1 LATRRMA
8 SRRTITGSMSEM
20 QRRLRYLE
28 GRPSPS
34 RLSNHVVTRTTIQP
48 RAVDSDQIAL
58 DAVTNDQVA
67 ANAISNEQLQDNSVG
82 TAELIADSVTNE
94 ELANDSVLSDNIGS
108 DQVGNTEIAPNSV
121 GTSELQDFSVTTE
134 KLDTDAVTNEKIADN
149 AISEDKIPDGEIKT
163 RHLESEAVS
172 EAKLAQ
178 DAVTTEKI
186 KDETILGYRHIFPG
200 SIVNSRIADNAISQR
215 CMQDSSVST
224 AEIANVA
231 VTSAKLAA
239 GSVTNSKLATS
250 AVTGVKIADSTIN
263 ASKTD
268 GTIVTFIV
276 GSRGISA
283 VRTPTGRGFSVS
295 ANFGNTS
302 NTIAVGNHTHSQ
314 YTTFGHVH
322 TLNISTTGSGHT
334 HIGSTGTHTHG
345 GQSGPVPSSVRYKK
359 DISNHELS
367 NLEKILKLKTKKFK
381 YKNKY
386 RDLNRGQDWQY
397 GIIAE
402 EAEGLGLK
410 EIIEYDA
417 EGRPDR
423 INFGVVSLYAL
434 QLIKQQRDEIDLLK
448 TQVARLMETK

>member
-82 TAELIADSVTNE
+82 TQELIADSVTSE
-94 ELANDSVLSDNIGS
+94 ELADDSVLSNNIGS
-108 DQVGNTEIAPNSV
+108 DQVGNTEIASDSV
-121 GTSELQDFSVTTE
+121 GTSELQDLSVTTD
-134 KLDTDAVTNEKIADN
+134 KLDTEAVTNEKIADN

-163 RHLESEAVS
+163 RHLASEAVT

-186 KDETILGYRHIFPG
+186 KDETILGWRHIAPNT
-200 SIVNSRIADNAISQR
+200 IVNSRLADNIISNRTIQNSAV
-215 CMQDSSVST
+215 QT
-224 AEIANVA
+224 ANIQNSA
-231 VTSAKLAA
+231 VTSAKLAT
-239 GSVTNSKLATS
+239 GSVTNSKLATG
-250 AVTGVKIADSTIN
+250 AVTGVKISDGTIN

-268 GTIVTFIV
+268 GTILTYLV

-283 VRTPTGRGFSVS
+283 VRLPAGRGFSVS
-295 ANFGNTS
+295 ANFGSSS
-302 NTIAVGNHTHSQ
+302 NTVAVGNHTHGQ
-314 YTTFGHVH
+314 YTTYGHSHFVNLSGGAHGHFGA
-322 TLNISTTGSGHT
+322 SGA
-334 HIGSTGTHTHG
+334 HG
-345 GQSGPVPSSVRYKK
+345 HSATSGQASSVRYKK

-434 QLIKQQRDEIDLLK
+434 QLIKQQQDEIDLLK